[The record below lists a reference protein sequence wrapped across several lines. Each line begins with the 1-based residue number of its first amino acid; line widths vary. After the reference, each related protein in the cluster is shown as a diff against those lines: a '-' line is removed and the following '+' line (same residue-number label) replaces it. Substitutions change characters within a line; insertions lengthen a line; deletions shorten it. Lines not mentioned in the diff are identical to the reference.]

1 MAICILLR
9 HGQSTANAD
18 GILAGWAPQ
27 VALTDRGRS
36 EAVAAGERL
45 AGVPVA
51 ALYCSPVQRCQETAA
66 ALGDGVPAPVLDDRL
81 GETHYGAWTGR
92 VLGEL
97 AQEPLW
103 RTIQDD
109 PARASFPEGGEHVA
123 ESMTQMAERIW
134 EALVEFDAAVTQL
147 HGPHALW
154 VAVSHGDPIKAAL
167 AQAAGVGIGGIQRFR
182 VDPASMSVIARHEG
196 RSTIWAVN
204 TTAGALTAYLRAS
217 DREEVGGGDG

>member
-27 VALTDRGRS
+27 VTLTDRGRS
-36 EAVAAGERL
+36 EAQAAGVRL
-45 AGVPVA
+45 AGVPVV
-51 ALYCSPVQRCQETAA
+51 ALYSSPVQRCQETAA
-66 ALGDGVPAPVLDDRL
+66 ALGDGVPEVVLDDRL

-92 VLGEL
+92 RLSEL

-109 PARASFPEGGEHVA
+109 PATASFPAGTAHRA
-123 ESMTQMAERIW
+123 ESMTQMAERVW
-134 EALVEFDAAVTQL
+134 GALVDLDDVVTHA

-167 AQAAGVGIGGIQRFR
+167 AHAAGVGIDGIQRFR

-196 RSTIWAVN
+196 RSAIWAVN
-204 TTAGALTAYLRAS
+204 STAGALTAYVRQS